1 MSFFKRRKQR
11 TRAEPKAGL
20 VYSGDLYET
29 LCCSGYTRLSENPEV
44 QMAVGYIAD
53 LISSMT
59 IHLMKNTA
67 DGDIRIQ
74 NELAKKVDINPSSIS
89 TRKNWMYNIVRNLL
103 IEGNQVVYPKFQ
115 GEFLEDLISL
125 PPAGVSFVSGEI
137 LNQYWV
143 DYQGNRY
150 TPDEVLHFVLNPDS
164 NYPWKGQ
171 GYRTA
176 LRDVIHNLK
185 QAAETKRGFME
196 SKWKPSVIVRVD
208 ALAEEFSGMAGRSR
222 FLKEYI
228 EAQEAGQPWVI
239 PSELLD
245 IQQIKPLSLNDLA
258 ITDAVTID
266 KKTVA
271 GIIGVP
277 PYVVGAGD
285 FNPDEHRNFIDTYI
299 MPKAQII
306 EQELT
311 RKLLWSPDL
320 YFKLNSRT
328 LYGYNIKDL
337 STVGQELYVRGI
349 MSGNEVRNWIN
360 LPPEKGL
367 DERVI
372 LENYIPVGM
381 IGDQKKLIQKGEK
394 DESDSSAN

>member
-1 MSFFKRRKQR
+1 MNFFKRRKQGA
-11 TRAEPKAGL
+11 RAEPKAGL
-20 VYSGDLYET
+20 VYSSDLYDI
-29 LCCSGYTRLSENPEV
+29 LCCSSYTRLSENPEV

-74 NELAKKVDINPSSIS
+74 NELAKKVDINPSNIS

-115 GEFLEDLISL
+115 GDFLDDLISL
-125 PPAGVSFVSGEI
+125 PPSSVSFVPGES
-137 LNQYWV
+137 NNYWV
-143 DYQGNRY
+143 DYLGKRY
-150 TPDEVLHFVLNPDS
+150 DSNEILHFEINPDP
-164 NYPWKGQ
+164 NFPWKGQ
-171 GYRTA
+171 GYRAA

-208 ALAEEFSGMAGRSR
+208 ALAEEFAGQAGRSK

-239 PSELLD
+239 PSELSD

-299 MPKAQII
+299 MPKVQII

-394 DESDSSAN
+394 DESSN

>member
-258 ITDAVTID
+258 MTDAVTID

-394 DESDSSAN
+394 DESDNSTN

>member
-1 MSFFKRRKQR
+1 MSLFRRRKQKI
-11 TRAEPKAGL
+11 RAAPVTGFVCSDQWE
-20 VYSGDLYET
+20 S
-29 LCCSGYTRLSENPEV
+29 LCCSGYTKLSENPEV

-59 IHLMKNTA
+59 IHLMQNTA
-67 DGDIRIQ
+67 NGDVRLQ
-74 NELAKKVDINPSSIS
+74 NELAKKIDISPSKIG
-89 TRKNWMYNIVRNLL
+89 TRKTWMYNIVRNMMM
-103 IEGNQVVYPKFQ
+103 EGNQIVYPKTSN
-115 GEFLEDLISL
+115 GFLEDLISL
-125 PPAGVSFVSGEI
+125 PPSGVSLNPTENSTSYLVS
-137 LNQYWV
+137 
-143 DYQGNRY
+143 YQGKQY
-150 TPDEVLHFVLNPDS
+150 APDEVLHFLINPDP
-164 NYPWKGQ
+164 NLPWRGM
-171 GYRTA
+171 GYRAA
-176 LRDVIHNLK
+176 LKDVVHNLK
-185 QAAETKRGFME
+185 QASETKRGFME

-208 ALAEEFSGMAGRSR
+208 GLTEEFSGKAGRTN
-222 FLKEYI
+222 FLQEYI

-239 PSELLD
+239 PSDLLD

-258 ITDAVTID
+258 ITDAVTMD
-266 KKTVA
+266 KRAVA

-277 PYVVGAGD
+277 PYVVGAGE
-285 FNPDEHRNFIDTYI
+285 FNPDAHRNFIDTYI

-311 RKLLWSPDL
+311 KKLLWSPDL

-381 IGDQKKLIQKGEK
+381 IGDQKKLVQKGEGNGA
-394 DESDSSAN
+394 DT

>member
-11 TRAEPKAGL
+11 ARAEPKTGL

-125 PPAGVSFVSGEI
+125 PPAGVSFISGEI

-143 DYQGNRY
+143 NYQGNRY

-208 ALAEEFSGMAGRSR
+208 ALSEEFSGMAGRSK
-222 FLKEYI
+222 FLREYI

-239 PSELLD
+239 PSELSD

>member
-1 MSFFKRRKQR
+1 
-11 TRAEPKAGL
+11 
-20 VYSGDLYET
+20 
-29 LCCSGYTRLSENPEV
+29 
-44 QMAVGYIAD
+44 
-53 LISSMT
+53 
-59 IHLMKNTA
+59 
-67 DGDIRIQ
+67 
-74 NELAKKVDINPSSIS
+74 
-89 TRKNWMYNIVRNLL
+89 
-103 IEGNQVVYPKFQ
+103 
-115 GEFLEDLISL
+115 
-125 PPAGVSFVSGEI
+125 
-137 LNQYWV
+137 
-143 DYQGNRY
+143 
-150 TPDEVLHFVLNPDS
+150 
-164 NYPWKGQ
+164 
-171 GYRTA
+171 
-176 LRDVIHNLK
+176 
-185 QAAETKRGFME
+185 ME

-228 EAQEAGQPWVI
+228 EAQEAGQPSVI

-349 MSGNEVRNWIN
+349 MSGN
-360 LPPEKGL
+360 
-367 DERVI
+367 
-372 LENYIPVGM
+372 
-381 IGDQKKLIQKGEK
+381 
-394 DESDSSAN
+394 

>member
-394 DESDSSAN
+394 DESDNSTN